1 MCPVIRRR
9 TGHDAVVVVRK
20 ALRFHEGLVA
30 TIRAARPVRKPRT
43 FAIEGSDDRLR
54 IHSCDVIRS
63 IAPIGNFFGM
73 IERPALDA
81 GTVAHI
87 CTCNRVFALEPD
99 GHFLIGG
106 SETSTVAAV
115 AVAVELAVPRP
126 GRQPDFEV
134 DVQVAPRCPRPSPPT
149 NTEPFGD

>member
-9 TGHDAVVVVRK
+9 TGDDAVVVVRK
-20 ALRFHEGLVA
+20 ALRFHERLVA

-73 IERPALDA
+73 IECPALDA
-81 GTVAHI
+81 GTGPYLYLQPRIRAGA
-87 CTCNRVFALEPD
+87 RRPFPD
-99 GHFLIGG
+99 RG
-106 SETSTVAAV
+106 
-115 AVAVELAVPRP
+115 
-126 GRQPDFEV
+126 
-134 DVQVAPRCPRPSPPT
+134 
-149 NTEPFGD
+149 